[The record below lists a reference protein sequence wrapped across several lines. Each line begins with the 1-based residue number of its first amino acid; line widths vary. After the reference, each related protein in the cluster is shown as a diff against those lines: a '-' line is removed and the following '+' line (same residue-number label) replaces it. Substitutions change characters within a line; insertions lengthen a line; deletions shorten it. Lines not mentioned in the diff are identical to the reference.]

1 MVVKSSWNASN
12 FLNSRNAK
20 MALKTKQYSIHV
32 KQCWQKLRQRIGTS
46 YDLVE
51 VIPDVQPGYLYLLC
65 TLHGNDYDEAPEN
78 QKCSFVVEKAK
89 FLLWM
94 VDQALVIYNRRQKK
108 LKQFKPAMTG
118 KFITV
123 HCYE

>member
-1 MVVKSSWNASN
+1 
-12 FLNSRNAK
+12 

-32 KQCWQKLRQRIGTS
+32 KQCWQKLKQRIGTG

-51 VIPDVQPGYLYLLC
+51 VIADVEPGYIYLLC

-78 QKCSFVVEKAK
+78 QKCSFVVEKTK
-89 FLLWM
+89 FLVWM
-94 VDQALVIYNRRQKK
+94 VDCALVIYNRKQKK